1 MRLSSKAFV
10 VAFLVLLSACEKDKP
25 KPEDV
30 KKDPTPVPSGLVFN
44 DFLPT
49 GGNAGTGLGVRD
61 SGLEGGLAAVAAGD
75 PTADPSG
82 GGGGGGQPGAEKIKV
97 TEAGSEPRAKRKYT
111 FVANKTDKRLL
122 TLSTTVSQS
131 MGGQTAPAQEQTLKL
146 SLELTTKAVKQAG
159 ATLEMKVTKVDIPG
173 APPQA
178 GQMLASLNGL
188 AGTFEVSSQG
198 EIGEVQFQ
206 ASPAMK
212 NQMAEGV
219 VRALSQ
225 VVELFLAPFPDAP
238 IGQGAKWELGSGEQ
252 GTKKFTLKEVSGES
266 AVVETDID
274 INVPRRAQQ
283 SPRGTIFVQADGKG
297 KHTYQLKFNQVA
309 TKAEGDMTLNEKI
322 EVNDPKA
329 GGKQTVTQTQKAK
342 HLVESVK

>member
-1 MRLSSKAFV
+1 MRLSSSAFV
-10 VAFLVLLSACEKDKP
+10 IALFVLVSACEKEKP
-25 KPEDV
+25 KPDET
-30 KKDPTPVPSGLVFN
+30 KKSDPTPVPSGLVFN

-49 GGNAGTGLGVRD
+49 TGNAVGLGVRD
-61 SGLEGGLAAVAAGD
+61 AGLEGGLAAVAAGATGD
-75 PTADPSG
+75 PTADPG
-82 GGGGGGQPGAEKIKV
+82 APPAAEKIKV
-97 TEAGSEPRAKRKYT
+97 TEAGSEPRAKRKYV

-122 TLSTTVSQS
+122 TLSTQVSQS

-146 SLELTTKAVKQAG
+146 SLDLTTKAVKPGG

-188 AGTFEVSSQG
+188 AGTFDVSSQG

-252 GTKKFTLKEVSGES
+252 GTKKFQLKEVSGES
-266 AVVETDID
+266 AVVETDIE
-274 INVPRRAQQ
+274 INIPRRAQQ
-283 SPRGTIFVQADGKG
+283 SPRGTVFVQADGKG

-309 TKAEGDMTLNEKI
+309 IKAEGDMTLNEKL

-329 GGKQTVTQTQKAK
+329 GGKQTITQTQKAK